1 MLNIKPSLNPI
12 PQSLYILLS
21 KTLLPCHSQPRPTCS
36 RTCCL
41 SDLPSPPLPICSS
54 HAGPWALLQPGQA
67 HSCLRAFAF
76 ALPSWKPYFSLTCF
90 TPYFF
95 KSLLKCHLMR
105 DHLQTIVTFPTMCV
119 LLTLLYFSPEHF
131 LPLALFIWSLSAPVE
146 WELVRQDLVL
156 FLMNLPCLDGR
167 RPSMIV
173 IK

>member
-21 KTLLPCHSQPRPTCS
+21 KTLPPCHSPPRPTCS

-54 HAGPWALLQPGQA
+54 HAGLWALLQPGQA
-67 HSCLRAFAF
+67 HSCLGAFV
-76 ALPSWKPYFSLTCF
+76 LPSWKLISQTLTCF

-95 KSLLKCHLMR
+95 TSLLKGHWMR
-105 DHLQTIVTFPTMCV
+105 DPLQTIVTFPTIRI
-119 LLTLLYFSPEHF
+119 LLTQLYIPPEHF
-131 LPLALFIWSLSAPVE
+131 LPLALFIWSLSAPVQ

-156 FLMNLPCLDGR
+156 FLMHLPCLAGR
-167 RPSMIV
+167 RLSMIV